1 METSSAARPA
11 LDADLGS
18 LLDPE
23 RGREAKQERV
33 RRLNQVFI
41 PLLRAAGMA
50 LLFVLVVAHH
60 RVVTGVWMAP
70 AILTYG
76 TFLIIYCLLSWIVL
90 ARFYQH
96 ARAVDLGQIM
106 LVIDFVPWLMALHLT
121 GGPQSWL
128 FALLFVR
135 VADQIHTSLKQ
146 TATFGAISVAAYV
159 SYLVW
164 RQWEGLAVDWS
175 IEPVK
180 IAALVSVSVYLSLT
194 AKTAEYYRERTR
206 RVVHFART
214 LIHQL
219 EAQSKQLR
227 AANAEAE
234 AANRLKSEFL
244 ANVSH
249 ELRTPMNAVIGMT
262 GLLMETPLSHEQ
274 TDYARTVRTSAEH
287 LLGIINDILDVSKMD
302 AGQFSLSPSPFQP
315 RRIADDVG
323 RLVGLQ
329 AATKGL
335 ALHTEIDQEVPEW
348 CLADAGRIRQVLLN
362 LAHNAVKF
370 TEKGHVTIRVAWQ
383 EDDSRL
389 RFDVMDTG
397 IGLGPDAIGRVF
409 ETFFQADTSTA
420 RKYEGTGLGL
430 TIAQRLVTL
439 MEGKIG
445 VSSQEG
451 RGSHFWFTALAPASP
466 APVLPDDEEDD
477 APAIAFPRPIP
488 PGFAA
493 TLHPYA
499 TQSSATQPVTAQAAA
514 AQSADQTN
522 RLILIAED
530 NEINQRVAFRMVEK
544 LGYTPLVV
552 PTGQDAVTTMKT
564 RDDVSLVLMD
574 CQMPGMDGFEATRV
588 IRAMN
593 GHGARVPIVA
603 MTAASLTSARQQC
616 LESGMND
623 FLVKPV
629 KLETLRAMIERWA
642 R

>member
-11 LDADLGS
+11 LDADLSS

-23 RGREAKQERV
+23 RGREAKQGRV
-33 RRLNQVFI
+33 RRLNQVII

-50 LLFVLVVAHH
+50 LLFVMVVAHH
-60 RVVTGVWMAP
+60 RVVNGVWLP
-70 AILTYG
+70 SPLLVYG
-76 TFLIIYCLLSWIVL
+76 AFLIVYCLLSWVVL
-90 ARFYQH
+90 AKLYQQV
-96 ARAVDLGQIM
+96 RIIDLGQIM
-106 LVIDFVPWLMALHLT
+106 LVVDFLPWLIALHLT
-121 GGPQSWL
+121 GGPHSWL
-128 FALLFVR
+128 FALMFVR
-135 VADQIHTSLKQ
+135 AADQIHTSLRQ
-146 TATFGAISVAAYV
+146 TTTFGTISVAAYV
-159 SYLVW
+159 TYLLW
-164 RQWEGLAVDWS
+164 RQWQGLPVDWP
-175 IEPVK
+175 IEAVK
-180 IAALVSVSVYLSLT
+180 IAALGAVVVYLSLT

-206 RVVHFART
+206 NVVHFARS
-214 LIHQL
+214 LIQQL

-302 AGQFSLSPSPFQP
+302 AGQFSLSPSPFRP

-335 ALHTEIDQEVPEW
+335 ALHTEIDADVPEW

-370 TEKGHVTIRVAWQ
+370 TEHGHVTIRVAWQ
-383 EDDSRL
+383 PDDSRL

-397 IGLGPDAIGRVF
+397 IGLGPDEIGRVF

-445 VSSQEG
+445 VSSQKEC
-451 RGSHFWFTALAPASP
+451 GSHFWFTVLAPASP
-466 APVLPDDEEDD
+466 APVLPDDEDDDAREQAGD
-477 APAIAFPRPIP
+477 APAIAFPRPLSP
-488 PGFAA
+488 PRPAVVGLAGTEA
-493 TLHPYA
+493 
-499 TQSSATQPVTAQAAA
+499 VGG
-514 AQSADQTN
+514 TN
-522 RLILIAED
+522 GLILIAED

-544 LGYTPLVV
+544 LGYTPLIV
-552 PTGQDAVTTMKT
+552 PTGQDAVATIQT

-593 GHGARVPIVA
+593 GQGARVPIVA

-629 KLETLRAMIERWA
+629 KLDTLRTMIERWA

>member
-11 LDADLGS
+11 HDADLGS

-23 RGREAKQERV
+23 RAREAKRERL
-33 RRLNQVFI
+33 RRLNQIII
-41 PLLRAAGMA
+41 PSLRAVGMA
-50 LLFVLVVAHH
+50 LVYAVVMANS
-60 RVVTGVWMAP
+60 RVVDGVWLSP
-70 AILTYG
+70 AIATYG
-76 TFLIIYCLLSWIVL
+76 AFLTAYCLISWIVL
-90 ARFYQH
+90 ARFYEH
-96 ARAVDLGQIM
+96 TGPVDLGQVL
-106 LVIDFVPWLMALHLT
+106 LVVDFLPWLVALHLT

-128 FALLFVR
+128 LFILLFVR
-135 VADQIHTSLKQ
+135 IADQIHISARQ
-146 TATFGAISVAAYV
+146 TGTFAAISVAAYA
-159 SYLVW
+159 SYLGW
-164 RQWEGLAVDWS
+164 REWQGLPVDWTF
-175 IEPVK
+175 EPLK
-180 IAALVSVSVYLSLT
+180 IGAIAAVGFYLALT
-194 AKTAEYYRERTR
+194 AGAAGYTRERTK
-206 RVVHFART
+206 RVVHFARS
-214 LIHQL
+214 LIQQL

-262 GLLMETPLSHEQ
+262 DLLMETPLSDEQ
-274 TDYARTVRTSAEH
+274 TDYARTVRTSAGH

-302 AGQFSLSPSPFQP
+302 AGQFSLSPSPFKP

-335 ALHTEIDQEVPEW
+335 ALHTEIDPDVPEW
-348 CLADAGRIRQVLLN
+348 CLADEGRIRQVLLN

-383 EDDSRL
+383 ADDSRL

-445 VSSQEG
+445 VSSQSG
-451 RGSHFWFTALAPASP
+451 VGSHFWFTVLAPAS
-466 APVLPDDEEDD
+466 ASLVVAADEDDD
-477 APAIAFPRPIP
+477 APAIVFPRPMP
-488 PGFAA
+488 QQPAMA
-493 TLHPYA
+493 VH
-499 TQSSATQPVTAQAAA
+499 SAGAAA
-514 AQSADQTN
+514 DAHSSGHASSETN
-522 RLILIAED
+522 GLILIAED
-530 NEINQRVAFRMVEK
+530 NEINQRVTFRMVEK
-544 LGYTPLVV
+544 LGYTPLIV
-552 PTGQDAVTTMKT
+552 PNGQDAVSAVRA

-593 GHGARVPIVA
+593 GHGSRVPIVA

-629 KLETLRAMIERWA
+629 KLDTLRAMIERWA

>member
-11 LDADLGS
+11 HDADLAS

-23 RGREAKQERV
+23 RSREAKQGRV
-33 RRLNQVFI
+33 RRLNQVII

-50 LLFVLVVAHH
+50 LVFVLVVAHH
-60 RVVTGVWMAP
+60 RVVSGEWLSP
-70 AILTYG
+70 AILSYG
-76 TFLIIYCLLSWIVL
+76 TFLAVYCLLSWILL

-96 ARAVDLGQIM
+96 TLGQIM
-106 LVIDFVPWLMALHLT
+106 LAVDFVPWLMALHLT

-128 FALLFVR
+128 FALMFVR
-135 VADQIHTSLKQ
+135 VADQIHTSLRQ
-146 TATFGAISVAAYV
+146 TTTFGAISVAAYV
-159 SYLVW
+159 SYLLW
-164 RQWEGLAVDWS
+164 REWQGLPVDWS

-180 IAALVSVSVYLSLT
+180 IAALGAVSVYLSLT

-206 RVVHFART
+206 RVVHFARS

-274 TDYARTVRTSAEH
+274 TDYARTVKTSAEH

-315 RRIADDVG
+315 RRIAEDVG

-335 ALHTEIDQEVPEW
+335 ALNTEIDPEVPQW

-370 TEKGHVTIRVAWQ
+370 TEQGHVTVRVAWQ

-420 RKYEGTGLGL
+420 RRYEGTGLGL

-445 VSSQEG
+445 VSSSEG
-451 RGSHFWFTALAPASP
+451 RGSHFWFTVLAPASEALVTEDEDADVP
-466 APVLPDDEEDD
+466 PIVLPRFS
-477 APAIAFPRPIP
+477 PTP
-488 PGFAA
+488 PE
-493 TLHPYA
+493 L
-499 TQSSATQPVTAQAAA
+499 VAA
-514 AQSADQTN
+514 AQPSVAQASAVQPMGQTN
-522 RLILIAED
+522 GLILIAED

-544 LGYTPLVV
+544 LGYTPLIV
-552 PTGQDAVTTMKT
+552 PTGQDAVATVQT

-574 CQMPGMDGFEATRV
+574 CQMPGMDGFEATRA

-593 GHGARVPIVA
+593 GRGARVPIVA
-603 MTAASLTSARQQC
+603 MTAASLSSAKQQC

-629 KLETLRAMIERWA
+629 KLETLRDMIERWA

>member
-1 METSSAARPA
+1 MESSTAARPA
-11 LDADLGS
+11 PDSDLGN

-23 RGREAKQERV
+23 RSRDAKQRRI
-33 RRLNQVFI
+33 RRLNEVII
-41 PLLRAAGMA
+41 PLLRAAGMT
-50 LLFVLVVAHH
+50 FVYVLVMAHH
-60 RVVTGVWMAP
+60 RVVNGAWLSP
-70 AILTYG
+70 AIVTYG
-76 TFLIIYCLLSWIVL
+76 GFLIVYCLLSWVIL
-90 ARFYQH
+90 ARLYQ
-96 ARAVDLGQIM
+96 RAHSFDLGQVM
-106 LVIDFVPWLMALHLT
+106 LVVDFVPWLIALHLT

-128 FALLFVR
+128 FALMFVR
-135 VADQIHTSLKQ
+135 VADQIHTSPRQ
-146 TATFGAISVAAYV
+146 TMTFAAISVAAYGG
-159 SYLVW
+159 YLIW
-164 RQWEGLAVDWS
+164 RQWQGLAVDWTFES
-175 IEPVK
+175 VK
-180 IAALVSVSVYLSLT
+180 LSALGAVGVYLSLT
-194 AKTAEYYRERTR
+194 ASTAEYYRERTR
-206 RVVHFART
+206 RVVHFARS

-219 EAQSKQLR
+219 EAQSKALR

-315 RRIADDVG
+315 RRIAEDVG

-335 ALHTEIDQEVPEW
+335 ALHTEIDPDVPAW

-370 TEKGHVTIRVAWQ
+370 TEQGHVTVRVAWQ
-383 EDDSRL
+383 GDDSRL

-409 ETFFQADTSTA
+409 ETFFQVDTSTA
-420 RKYEGTGLGL
+420 RRYEGTGLGL

-451 RGSHFWFTALAPASP
+451 RGSHFWFTVLAPAS
-466 APVLPDDEEDD
+466 AALVLEEDEEDEN
-477 APAIAFPRPIP
+477 AGAANPPAIAFPRPAP
-488 PGFAA
+488 LSPL
-493 TLHPYA
+493 T
-499 TQSSATQPVTAQAAA
+499 AAA
-514 AQSADQTN
+514 SADQS
-522 RLILIAED
+522 RGLILIAED

-552 PTGQDAVTTMKT
+552 PTGQEAVNTLGT
-564 RDDVSLVLMD
+564 REDVSLVLMD
-574 CQMPGMDGFEATRV
+574 CQMPGMDGFEATRT
-588 IRAMN
+588 IRAMH
-593 GHGARVPIVA
+593 GYGARVPIVA

-642 R
+642 RQPQH

>member
-1 METSSAARPA
+1 MMETSSAARPA
-11 LDADLGS
+11 LDADLGN
-18 LLDPE
+18 LLDSE

-50 LLFVLVVAHH
+50 LLFSLVVAHD
-60 RVVTGVWMAP
+60 RVVTGVWFAP
-70 AILTYG
+70 PILSYG
-76 TFLIIYCLLSWIVL
+76 AFLIVYCLLSWILL
-90 ARFYQH
+90 ARFYQK
-96 ARAVDLGQIM
+96 APVIDLGQIM
-106 LVIDFVPWLMALHLT
+106 LVVDFLPWLMALHLT

-135 VADQIHTSLKQ
+135 VADQIHTSLRQ
-146 TATFGAISVAAYV
+146 TATFGGISVAAYFL
-159 SYLVW
+159 YLIW
-164 RQWEGLAVDWS
+164 RQSQGLFVDWT

-214 LIHQL
+214 LIQQL

-302 AGQFSLSPSPFQP
+302 AGQFSLSPSPFRP

-335 ALHTEIDQEVPEW
+335 ALHTELDPDVPEW

-370 TEKGHVTIRVAWQ
+370 TEHGHVTIRVAWQ
-383 EDDSRL
+383 PDDSRL

-397 IGLGPDAIGRVF
+397 IGLGPEAIGRVF
-409 ETFFQADTSTA
+409 ETFFQVDTSTA

-445 VSSQEG
+445 VSSSEG
-451 RGSHFWFTALAPASP
+451 RGSHFWFTVLAPASP
-466 APVLPDDEEDD
+466 ALVLEAGVDLEDVDD
-477 APAIAFPRPIP
+477 APPIAFPRPVP
-488 PGFAA
+488 LPAQMTAA
-493 TLHPYA
+493 TSIPAL
-499 TQSSATQPVTAQAAA
+499 SE
-514 AQSADQTN
+514 TN
-522 RLILIAED
+522 GLILIAED

-544 LGYTPLVV
+544 LGYTPLIV
-552 PTGQDAVTTMKT
+552 PTGQDAVRTIKT

-574 CQMPGMDGFEATRV
+574 CQMPGMDGFEATRA

-629 KLETLRAMIERWA
+629 KLDTLRAMIERWA